1 MNDEQQNPRDKGDQQ
16 SNAYDFLRKMQQH
29 LRANLSFLAQRTM
42 SNFTLQPEP
51 QPEEA
56 TSSVY
61 VVVYPQNPFVGE
73 PEVRTMMAKDIQ
85 PGLVNTR
92 VQVADSLGSIAQ
104 PDEDGNYYYWPG
116 TPEFD
121 QVNAF
126 YYTTFTLRM
135 FERYAKRTIPW
146 AFLKPRLTIDPHVG
160 KLANA
165 FYNEQEEMLG
175 FHTFTENGQPGFSMA
190 QSADVVAHEAAHAVL
205 DGMRD
210 LYNESF
216 GLGPRA
222 FHESFGDI
230 AAMLIALHDD
240 VLVRELL
247 HWTEGNLR
255 TSNFVTEVAE
265 HATQEM
271 LNSDYFAQHT
281 VYLRNAFN
289 SLKLQPFD
297 TLEYILPEPMERL
310 SRQEHNYSR
319 VFTGAAYD
327 ILVGVYEWFRG
338 QDVPDFVAI
347 YRARDVLGHLLVM
360 AIEAGPVGEFDF
372 ADMARSFLMADAIL
386 YDGRYEPLLID
397 TFAERNILSREDAA
411 EHLGHR
417 ALLPELRLPDSL
429 NHQVAAAQ
437 FLEEAVLPALQLDN
451 ADELVPASAYRNAD
465 GYAFVTYSST
475 TTLRLNGAEYTRFGG
490 EVEVFLFGGL
500 TLVFDAQDRLCSAT
514 VRPVTQEDIRQV
526 RIIVA
531 ELIQH
536 NRIANQLFPPEAAP
550 DPSPKGLYVPNYFAN
565 NGAKII
571 KYPVIY
577 DEVLDP
583 SIDSQ
588 AFRRQALD
596 E

>member
-1 MNDEQQNPRDKGDQQ
+1 MSDSQQHNSPDEAQDNPG
-16 SNAYDFLRKMQQH
+16 AYDFLRKMQQH
-29 LRANLSFLAQRTM
+29 LRASLPFLSQRTV

-73 PEVRTMMAKDIQ
+73 PEVRTMVAKDIQ
-85 PGLVNTR
+85 PGLMNAR
-92 VQVADSLGSIAQ
+92 VRIADSQNPIAQ
-104 PDEDGNYYYWPG
+104 PDADGNYYYWPG

-135 FERYAKRTIPW
+135 YERYAKRTIPW
-146 AFLKPRLTIDPHVG
+146 AFLKPRLTVDPHVG
-160 KLANA
+160 RLTNA

-175 FHTFTENGQPGFSMA
+175 FHTFATNNGEAFSMA
-190 QSADVVAHEAAHAVL
+190 QSADVVTHEAAHAVL
-205 DGMRD
+205 DGLRD

-222 FHESFGDI
+222 FHESFGDMT
-230 AAMLIALHDD
+230 AMLVALHDD

-247 HWTEGNLR
+247 NWTKGNLR
-255 TSNFVTEVAE
+255 MSNFVTEVAE
-265 HATQEM
+265 HATQEL
-271 LNSDYFAQHT
+271 LNSRYFAQHT

-289 SLKLQPFD
+289 TLKLLPFD
-297 TLEYILPEPMERL
+297 SLAYTLDEPLEKL

-319 VFTGAAYD
+319 VFSGAAYD
-327 ILVGVYEWFRG
+327 ILVGIYEAFQSEG
-338 QDVPDFVAI
+338 MPDFVAL

-360 AIEAGPVGEFDF
+360 AIEAGPIGEFNF
-372 ADMARSFLMADAIL
+372 PDMARSFLAADAIL
-386 YDGRYEPLLID
+386 FDNRYETILAQV
-397 TFAERNILSREDAA
+397 FAERNLLSVEETA
-411 EHLGHR
+411 ECLGAR
-417 ALLPELRLPDSL
+417 AMLPKLELPDAI

-437 FLEEAVLPALQLDN
+437 FLEEKVIPALQLENTSD
-451 ADELVPASAYRNAD
+451 LVPAGAYRNAD
-465 GYAFVTYSST
+465 GYAFVTYSSSHSIV
-475 TTLRLNGAEYTRFGG
+475 LEGEQYAQFSN
-490 EVEVFLFGGL
+490 EVEVFLFGGV
-500 TLVFDAQDRLCSAT
+500 TLVFDQNDILCCAT
-514 VRPVTQEDIRQV
+514 VRPVTEEDIRQV

-550 DPSPKGLYVPNYFAN
+550 EPSPKGLYVPNYFLDD
-565 NGAKII
+565 GGKII
-571 KYPVIY
+571 KYPVIF
-577 DEVLDP
+577 DEVPNADIHAEEFL
-583 SIDSQ
+583 
-588 AFRRQALD
+588 RQW

>member
-1 MNDEQQNPRDKGDQQ
+1 MSDEQQNPPNEDEQHSG
-16 SNAYDFLRKMQQH
+16 AYDFLRKMQQH
-29 LRANLSFLAQRTM
+29 LRANMPFLAQRTM
-42 SNFTLQPEP
+42 SNFTLQREP

-85 PGLVNTR
+85 PGLVNAR
-92 VQVADSLGSIAQ
+92 VQVVDSRGIIAQ

-175 FHTFTENGQPGFSMA
+175 FHTFTDDGQPGFSMA
-190 QSADVVAHEAAHAVL
+190 QSADVVTHEAAHAVL
-205 DGMRD
+205 DGLRD
-210 LYNESF
+210 LFNESF

-230 AAMLIALHDD
+230 TAMLVALHDD

-247 HWTEGNLR
+247 HWTEGDLR
-255 TSNFVTEVAE
+255 KSNFVTEVAE

-271 LNSDYFAQHT
+271 LNSDYFSQHT

-289 SLKLQPFD
+289 TLKLLPFD
-297 TLEYILPEPMERL
+297 SLEYVLMDPMERL

-327 ILVGVYEWFRG
+327 ILVGVYEAFKG
-338 QDVPDFVAI
+338 NGVPDFVAL
-347 YRARDVLGHLLVM
+347 YRARDVLGHLLMM
-360 AIEAGPVGEFDF
+360 AIEAGPMGEFDF
-372 ADMARSFLMADAIL
+372 ADMARSFLTADAIL
-386 YDGRYEPLLID
+386 CDGKHETILTEI
-397 TFAERNILSREDAA
+397 FAERNILSVEDSA
-411 EHLGHR
+411 EHLGRR
-417 ALLPELRLPDSL
+417 ALLPDLRLPDVL

-437 FLEEAVLPALQLDN
+437 FLENQVIPALKLEN
-451 ADELVPASAYRNAD
+451 ANDLVPVGAYRNAD
-465 GYAFVTYSST
+465 GYAFLTYSST
-475 TTLRLNGAEYTRFGG
+475 KIMRLNGESYVRFGG

-500 TLVFDAQDRLCSAT
+500 TLVFDPDGKLCSAT
-514 VRPVTQEDIRQV
+514 MRPVTEEDERQIG
-526 RIIVA
+526 IIVA
-531 ELIQH
+531 ELVQH

-550 DPSPKGLYVPNYFAN
+550 DPSPKGLYVPNQFFGS
-565 NGAKII
+565 GAKII

-577 DEVLDP
+577 DEVHDP
-583 SIDSQ
+583 ELGS
-588 AFRRQALD
+588 ANFWKLAN